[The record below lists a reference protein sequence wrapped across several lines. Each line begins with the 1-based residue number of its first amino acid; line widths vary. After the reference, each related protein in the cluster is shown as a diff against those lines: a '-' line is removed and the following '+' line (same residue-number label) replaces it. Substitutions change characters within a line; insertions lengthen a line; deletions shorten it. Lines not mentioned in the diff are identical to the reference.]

1 MTSEP
6 NLTLY
11 RLAVNAIYEELK
23 HDRWRGP
30 TSWRDLNDHGS
41 RPPFKAIASAKIPKA
56 PALDARIRQT
66 QELLL
71 VGTIHPDER
80 AHLTE
85 PTYVILTREDYDRIM
100 AIAPSICLH
109 DLRKAIRGREP
120 APYAWWINGRKETH
134 LHRNY
139 AGWLTPPVYGLLH
152 HLTNAA
158 KIILSNDTGTA
169 EQDARNPPIDA
180 LAAV

>member
-1 MTSEP
+1 MNDT

-11 RLAVNAIYEELK
+11 RLACNAVYEELK

-30 TSWRDLNDHGS
+30 TSWRDLNGHGS

-56 PALDARIRQT
+56 PALDARIKQT
-66 QELLL
+66 TELLM

-80 AHLTE
+80 AGLVE
-85 PTYVILTREDYDRIM
+85 PIYVILTRDDYDRIM
-100 AIAPSICLH
+100 AIAPSICIEH
-109 DLRKAIRGREP
+109 LRKAILGREP
-120 APYAWWINGRKETH
+120 PPYAWWINGRKEWH

-139 AGWLTPPVYGLLH
+139 AGWLTDPVYGVLH

-169 EQDARNPPIDA
+169 EQDARKPPIDA